1 MNQSRW
7 HDKFAA
13 ARSQPATGIAFHRV
27 GGAPLEPIPPQRS
40 RVHAP
45 TGHRV
50 PTCRSGSVGANP
62 PTTFPIPC
70 PNGAS
75 RPDVSERLR
84 WSQFRHHVPDPMPQR
99 GIAYQPRVQT
109 LGISPE
115 KETRVLKERRIAACL
130 GYRPRPPYAVFL
142 QNTPILS
149 DGVPRALPW
158 AGMHCPLQGK
168 LRFPERCSELVCVAP
183 LGKWNNGIS
192 IPRPCPNGHR
202 VPTCR
207 SGSVGA
213 NPPTTFPIPC
223 PTGHRIPAQGA
234 NPGNPPGKETRVLKE
249 RRIAAGLGTTFWHG
263 TGCEEA
269 VSYSP
274 TRTSAL
280 PGQVWKPGPP
290 YPATAAALP
299 PAPWFRIRI
308 FCSRGL
314 LTPVA
319 APNASPNICLAWG
332 RMRITGF
339 VLADEDVSA
348 PGPNVETGAG
358 VPGYS
363 GGLAASP

>member
-1 MNQSRW
+1 MRCSFRTHLFSRTGFPGRCPGLVCIAPFRANCGSQSDALSWYALPRW
-7 HDKFAA
+7 ANG
-13 ARSQPATGIAFHRV
+13 TMAF
-27 GGAPLEPIPPQRS
+27 RS

-45 TGHRV
+45 TGIASR
-50 PTCRSGSVGANP
+50 RVGAAP
-62 PTTFPIPC
+62 LEPIP
-70 PNGAS
+70 
-75 RPDVSERLR
+75 
-84 WSQFRHHVPDPMPQR
+84 
-99 GIAYQPRVQT
+99 QPR
-109 LGISPE
+109 S
-115 KETRVLKERRIAACL
+115 
-130 GYRPRPPYAVFL
+130 
-142 QNTPILS
+142 
-149 DGVPRALPW
+149 
-158 AGMHCPLQGK
+158 
-168 LRFPERCSELVCVAP
+168 
-183 LGKWNNGIS
+183 
-192 IPRPCPNGHR
+192 
-202 VPTCR
+202 R
-207 SGSVGA
+207 SHA
-213 NPPTTFPIPC
+213 

-299 PAPWFRIRI
+299 PAPWVRIRI